1 MPEMAAPGKPNPIVV
16 TAIDVD
22 DDGAGLAAAGGR
34 TLHVRDLAP
43 GESASVAIEHTSHH
57 RPEAWARIVARTSAL
72 SRDRVEPACPAFG
85 RCGGCPWQHLAYPAQ
100 LAAKER
106 RVAQAL
112 DGVAVPSAVVA
123 APALVHYRSKGKY
136 VAGRSRGHLALGAW
150 ARDRHDFVDTAGC
163 QVVTPAIDRAR
174 AAVIAAAAAARLAPW
189 DERRGTG
196 ELRYAVI
203 RESSDGAV
211 LVGLVVRS
219 SAPAAAVIAAGQ
231 ALVDGAG
238 VAGVVRLDNDRTDGA
253 LFDRGPVTVAGAATV
268 TERIAGVPIALGA
281 TEFAQVNP
289 AQAAAMYA
297 HVAGLVALVPGERAA
312 DVYAG
317 LGGISFALAA
327 GGGAVVAI
335 ERDASAVAAL
345 TAAATAAGLDVTGVV
360 GDASVLAER
369 GQALAAVVVN
379 PPRKGCGPATLAAIT
394 ASSATRLVYVSCGP
408 DSLGRDLRTL
418 TAAGWRVDHVQPFD
432 LMPGT
437 AQVETV
443 VRLVR

>member
-1 MPEMAAPGKPNPIVV
+1 
-16 TAIDVD
+16 
-22 DDGAGLAAAGGR
+22 
-34 TLHVRDLAP
+34 
-43 GESASVAIEHTSHH
+43 
-57 RPEAWARIVARTSAL
+57 
-72 SRDRVEPACPAFG
+72 
-85 RCGGCPWQHLAYPAQ
+85 
-100 LAAKER
+100 
-106 RVAQAL
+106 
-112 DGVAVPSAVVA
+112 
-123 APALVHYRSKGKY
+123 
-136 VAGRSRGHLALGAW
+136 
-150 ARDRHDFVDTAGC
+150 
-163 QVVTPAIDRAR
+163 
-174 AAVIAAAAAARLAPW
+174 
-189 DERRGTG
+189 
-196 ELRYAVI
+196 
-203 RESSDGAV
+203 
-211 LVGLVVRS
+211 
-219 SAPAAAVIAAGQ
+219 
-231 ALVDGAG
+231 
-238 VAGVVRLDNDRTDGA
+238 
-253 LFDRGPVTVAGAATV
+253 VAGAATV

-345 TAAATAAGLDVTGVV
+345 TAAATAAGRDVTGVV